1 MEYYEIQFD
10 FGVKVLEEVFNGNV
24 IRYCDYLGN
33 TIDTPAGGSSVIG
46 LYVPTLFTPPPD
58 PVICT
63 APADT
68 SGTVVPTTPA
78 TTTPVPIEILGA
90 PIRTFGYD
98 DKGQIVRIDYPNTGV
113 YQMLEYMDGRLRKII
128 EISPTG
134 VQYERHFYYDNWG
147 RFNEET
153 QL

>member
-1 MEYYEIQFD
+1 MEYNLISFD
-10 FGVKVLEEVFNGNV
+10 SGVYLLQEVYNGNV
-24 IRYCDYLGN
+24 LRYCDYYGI
-33 TIDTPAGGSSVIG
+33 TVDPIPSGGSAYVSP
-46 LYVPTLFTPPPD
+46 YVPTLFTPPPD
-58 PVICT
+58 PVACI
-63 APADT
+63 PADI
-68 SGTVVPTTPA
+68 SGVVVPAALATSTPA
-78 TTTPVPIEILGA
+78 PIEILGA

-128 EISPTG
+128 EVAPTG
-134 VQYERHFYYDNWG
+134 VQYERHFYYDGWG